1 MMGAM
6 TSWGKN
12 PPVQIFADTEAAL
25 ARMRA
30 TAEAAGCRIVS
41 ATLIRGDGEPADT
54 AVPGAALLIELADE
68 PATDAVMALLD
79 WVLREAEGG
88 ARRGVVSAPLALMD
102 LVAAMTWHDEI
113 VQLCEADEDERLAA
127 VQSVGLRPAERVRD
141 GARRQ
146 DRPVLHPH
154 FDGAASPVS
163 PQDARAEAAYIRL
176 LIRARRLRTHYFR
189 ADLFADPAW
198 DMLLDLLAAQLEG
211 KKVAVSS
218 LCIAA
223 AVPPTTALRW
233 IGVLA
238 ENQLI
243 VRVADPDDGRR
254 VHVELAPVT
263 VRALRA
269 WLQEARRMAAAAG

>member
-1 MMGAM
+1 M
-6 TSWGKN
+6 
-12 PPVQIFADTEAAL
+12 
-25 ARMRA
+25 RMRR
-30 TAEAAGCRIVS
+30 TAEAAGCRIAS
-41 ATLIRGDGEPADT
+41 ALTVGAGEDLST
-54 AVPGAALLIELADE
+54 ALLPGAGLLIELEHGDDPEA
-68 PATDAVMALLD
+68 AAHLLD
-79 WVLREAEGG
+79 WVRRETESG
-88 ARRGVVSAPLALMD
+88 ARRSVVSAPIGLIDLAIG
-102 LVAAMTWHDEI
+102 LVWNDHI
-113 VQLCEADEDERLAA
+113 VHLCEAGEDERVAA
-127 VQSVGLRPAERVRD
+127 VQAVHQSPPERVRD

-154 FDGAASPVS
+154 FDGAASPAS
-163 PQDARAEAAYIRL
+163 PQDARAEAAYIRM
-176 LIRARRLRTHYFR
+176 LIRTRRLRTHYFR

-238 ENQLI
+238 ENDLI

-263 VRALRA
+263 ARALRA
-269 WLQEARRMAAAAG
+269 WLQEARRMAAGAG

>member
-1 MMGAM
+1 MMAPM

-30 TAEAAGCRIVS
+30 TAAAAGCRIVS
-41 ATLIRGDGEPADT
+41 ATLIRGEGEPADT
-54 AVPGAALLIELADE
+54 AVPGAALLIELAEE
-68 PATDAVMALLD
+68 PATDAVAALLD
-79 WVLREAEGG
+79 RVRREAERG

-102 LVAAMTWHDEI
+102 LASGLAWHGDI
-113 VQLCEADEDERLAA
+113 ALLCEACEDERIAA
-127 VQSVGLRPAERVRD
+127 VKAVRQSPSGQVRD
-141 GARRQ
+141 GSRQQ

-154 FDGAASPVS
+154 FQGEASPVS
-163 PQDARAEAAYIRL
+163 PQDARAEAGYIRM
-176 LIRARRLRTHYFR
+176 LIRTRRLRTHYFR

-238 ENQLI
+238 ENELI

-263 VRALRA
+263 ARALRA
-269 WLQEARRMAAAAG
+269 WLQEARRMAAGAG

>member
-1 MMGAM
+1 MRRTAEGAGCRIASAL
-6 TSWGKN
+6 TVGAGTLPSVELLPGAGLLIELERDEE
-12 PPVQIFADTEAAL
+12 PEAAL
-25 ARMRA
+25 ALLGRA
-30 TAEAAGCRIVS
+30 G
-41 ATLIRGDGEPADT
+41 
-54 AVPGAALLIELADE
+54 
-68 PATDAVMALLD
+68 
-79 WVLREAEGG
+79 REAERG
-88 ARRGVVSAPLALMD
+88 ARRVVVSAPLALTD
-102 LVAAMTWHDEI
+102 LVTGLAWHGDI
-113 VQLCEADEDERLAA
+113 AHLCEADEEERIAA
-127 VQSVGLRPAERVRD
+127 VEAGRQRPVTQVRD
-141 GARRQ
+141 GARSR

-154 FDGAASPVS
+154 FEAAASPVS
-163 PQDARAEAAYIRL
+163 PQDARAEAAFIRM
-176 LIRARRLRTHYFR
+176 LIRTRRLRTHYFR

-238 ENQLI
+238 ENELI

-269 WLQEARRMAAAAG
+269 WLQEARRMVAAAG